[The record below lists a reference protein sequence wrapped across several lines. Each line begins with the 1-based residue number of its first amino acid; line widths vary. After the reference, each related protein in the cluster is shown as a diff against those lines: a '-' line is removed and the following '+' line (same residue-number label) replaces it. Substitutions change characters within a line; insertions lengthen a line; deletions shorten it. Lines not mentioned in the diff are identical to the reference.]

1 MRQAQ
6 HGAVMSQEK
15 IFEIQAELCR
25 AMGNPLRMEIV
36 HLLRNGPMNVNDIVT
51 AVGQHQAT
59 VSRNLTVLRN
69 AGIVLTQREGNTI
82 LYRVANPKLVD
93 VCDLMREVL
102 IEQIG
107 EHSKLLGLKE
117 E

>member
-1 MRQAQ
+1 
-6 HGAVMSQEK
+6 MSHEK

-36 HLLRNGPMNVNDIVT
+36 HLLRSGSLNVNDIAS
-51 AVGQHQAT
+51 AVDQHQAT

-69 AGIVLTQREGNTI
+69 AGILVTRRDGNNVLYQ
-82 LYRVANPKLVD
+82 VANPKLVD

-102 IEQIG
+102 TEQID
-107 EHSKLLGLKE
+107 ERSKIFGLDE

>member
-1 MRQAQ
+1 
-6 HGAVMSQEK
+6 MSHEK

-36 HLLRNGPMNVNDIVT
+36 HLLRNGPLNVNDIAS
-51 AVGQHQAT
+51 AVEQHQAT

-69 AGIVLTQREGNTI
+69 AGIVVTQRDGTSI
-82 LYRVANPKLVD
+82 LYQVANPKLVE
-93 VCDLMREVL
+93 VCNLMREVL
-102 IEQIG
+102 IEQID
-107 EHSKLLGLKE
+107 EHSKFLDMNE

>member
-1 MRQAQ
+1 
-6 HGAVMSQEK
+6 MSQAK

-36 HLLRNGPMNVNDIVT
+36 HLLRDGPMSVHDIIA
-51 AVGQHQAT
+51 AVEQHQAT
-59 VSRNLTVLRN
+59 VSRNLTILRN
-69 AGIVLTQREGNTI
+69 AGILVTQRDGNNI
-82 LYRVANPKLVD
+82 IYQVANPKLVH
-93 VCDLMREVL
+93 VCNLMREVL

-107 EHSKLLGLKE
+107 ERSKLLDSNE

>member
-1 MRQAQ
+1 
-6 HGAVMSQEK
+6 MSHEK

-36 HLLRNGPMNVNDIVT
+36 HLLRNGPLNVNEIT
-51 AVGQHQAT
+51 SAVEQHQAT
-59 VSRNLTVLRN
+59 VSRNLTILRN
-69 AGIVLTQREGNTI
+69 AGIVLTQRDGNNI

-93 VCDLMREVL
+93 VCNLMREVL

-107 EHSKLLGLKE
+107 EHSKLLDMNE

>member
-1 MRQAQ
+1 
-6 HGAVMSQEK
+6 MSQEK

-25 AMGNPLRMEIV
+25 AMGNALRMQIV
-36 HLLRNGPMNVNDIVT
+36 HLLRNGPMNVNDIT
-51 AVGQHQAT
+51 AAVGQHQAT

-69 AGIVLTQREGNTI
+69 AGIVLTQREGSNI

-93 VCDLMREVL
+93 VCNLMREVL

-107 EHSKLLGLKE
+107 EHTKLFGLNE

>member
-1 MRQAQ
+1 
-6 HGAVMSQEK
+6 MSHEK

-36 HLLRNGPMNVNDIVT
+36 HLLRDGPLNVNDIASSVE
-51 AVGQHQAT
+51 QHQAT
-59 VSRNLTVLRN
+59 VSRNLTILRN
-69 AGIVLTQREGNTI
+69 AGIVLTQRDGNNI

-93 VCDLMREVL
+93 VCNLMREVL

-107 EHSKLLGLKE
+107 EHSKLLGLNE

>member
-1 MRQAQ
+1 
-6 HGAVMSQEK
+6 MSHEK

-36 HLLRNGPMNVNDIVT
+36 HLLRDGPLNVNDIAT
-51 AVGQHQAT
+51 AVEQHQAT
-59 VSRNLTVLRN
+59 VSRNLTILRN
-69 AGIVLTQREGNTI
+69 AGIVVTQREGNNN
-82 LYRVANPKLVD
+82 LYQVANPKLVD
-93 VCDLMREVL
+93 VCNLMREVL

-107 EHSKLLGLKE
+107 ERSKLLDLDE

>member
-1 MRQAQ
+1 
-6 HGAVMSQEK
+6 MSHEK

-36 HLLRNGPMNVNDIVT
+36 HLLRSGSLNVNDIAS
-51 AVGQHQAT
+51 AVDQHQAT

-69 AGIVLTQREGNTI
+69 AGIVVTRRDGNNV
-82 LYRVANPKLVD
+82 LYQVANPKLVD

-102 IEQIG
+102 IEQID
-107 EHSKLLGLKE
+107 ERSKIFGLDE

>member
-1 MRQAQ
+1 
-6 HGAVMSQEK
+6 MSHEK

-36 HLLRNGPMNVNDIVT
+36 HLLRSGPLNVNDIASGVE
-51 AVGQHQAT
+51 QHQAT

-69 AGIVLTQREGNTI
+69 AGIVVTERDGNNVVYQI
-82 LYRVANPKLVD
+82 ANPKLVD
-93 VCDLMREVL
+93 VCDLMRQVL
-102 IEQIG
+102 MEQIDQR
-107 EHSKLLGLKE
+107 SKLLDLNE

>member
-1 MRQAQ
+1 
-6 HGAVMSQEK
+6 MSHEK

-36 HLLRNGPMNVNDIVT
+36 HILRSGPLNVNDIAST
-51 AVGQHQAT
+51 VGQHQAT
-59 VSRNLTVLRN
+59 VSRNLTILRN
-69 AGIVLTQREGNTI
+69 AGIVLTDRDGNNV
-82 LYRVANPKLVD
+82 LYQVANPKLVD

-102 IEQIG
+102 LEQIN
-107 EHSKLLGLKE
+107 ERSKLLGLDE

>member
-1 MRQAQ
+1 
-6 HGAVMSQEK
+6 MSHEK

-36 HLLRNGPMNVNDIVT
+36 HLLRSRSLNVNDIAS
-51 AVGQHQAT
+51 AVDQHQAT

-69 AGIVLTQREGNTI
+69 AGILVTRRDGNNVLYQ
-82 LYRVANPKLVD
+82 VANPKLVD

-102 IEQIG
+102 MEQID
-107 EHSKLLGLKE
+107 ERSKLLGLDKK
-117 E
+117 